1 VAFLLNRHT
10 ASRIIL
16 PVCRVVS
23 QSPTLRFPAA
33 CSGHSLKRIQFNT
46 TFVLVLFD
54 VSRAWSGV
62 RDMTMLTEL
71 TGGTNDVVAGQRKNG
86 DQAVEHR
93 RENHMRR
100 MLFYNF
106 YKTTKTWRDVDISN
120 EYQAESHVKR
130 GNFTPSNVYTA
141 ARHIRIDRNE
151 NTPMS
156 WCVTRTREKQFAV
169 ITS

>member
-1 VAFLLNRHT
+1 
-10 ASRIIL
+10 
-16 PVCRVVS
+16 
-23 QSPTLRFPAA
+23 
-33 CSGHSLKRIQFNT
+33 
-46 TFVLVLFD
+46 VLVLFD

-71 TGGTNDVVAGQRKNG
+71 TGGNNDVGAGQRKNG

-120 EYQAESHVKR
+120 EYQAESHVNVETSLHPTFTLQR
-130 GNFTPSNVYTA
+130 GTFA
-141 ARHIRIDRNE
+141 LIE
-151 NTPMS
+151 MK
-156 WCVTRTREKQFAV
+156 TRRCLGASQEQEKSSLQ
-169 ITS
+169 S